1 MVTYLPRSFRYHEKN
16 SSNCYSSLL
25 VFHWLYFCGW
35 FLGQTTVGKKAT
47 TRQASQQSSYTGS
60 TNSSSSTEP
69 NSNTGNNGSTTKS
82 FALSEVAQHS
92 NSKDCWLAIN
102 GKVYDVT
109 KYIYDHPGGASEIID
124 SCGTDATTAFKTMNR
139 PGNKTHS
146 SSANQM
152 LADYFIGNLK

>member
-1 MVTYLPRSFRYHEKN
+1 MKKIVLIVTVVCLSFIGYIFVAGFWDKQQLE
-16 SSNCYSSLL
+16 
-25 VFHWLYFCGW
+25 
-35 FLGQTTVGKKAT
+35 KKAT

-124 SCGTDATTAFKTMNR
+124 TCGTDATVAFKTMNR

>member
-1 MVTYLPRSFRYHEKN
+1 M
-16 SSNCYSSLL
+16 
-25 VFHWLYFCGW
+25 
-35 FLGQTTVGKKAT
+35 
-47 TRQASQQSSYTGS
+47 
-60 TNSSSSTEP
+60 
-69 NSNTGNNGSTTKS
+69 
-82 FALSEVAQHS
+82 SEVAQHS
-92 NSKDCWLAIN
+92 SSKDCWLAIN

-124 SCGTDATTAFKTMNR
+124 TCGTDATVAFKTMNR